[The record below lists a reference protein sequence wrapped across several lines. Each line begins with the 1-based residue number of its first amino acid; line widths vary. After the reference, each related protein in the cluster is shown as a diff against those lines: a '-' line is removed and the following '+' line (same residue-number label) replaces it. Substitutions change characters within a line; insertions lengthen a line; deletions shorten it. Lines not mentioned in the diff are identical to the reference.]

1 MAIEHLNKILRPATG
16 DESVSVFTSGLSVP
30 EDDVVA
36 AWALLSPEE
45 RDRADRFA
53 FRSDRNRFVVSRAG
67 LRHLLGERLGM
78 TPESVQFSYGKFG
91 KPALANQPGDSDLRF
106 NVSHSGDL
114 VVYALADGREIG
126 VDVEAIAAMEDRD
139 DVATHCFSKA
149 EQDAYLA
156 LAESERTQGFFNCWT
171 RKEAYIKARGDGLS
185 LPLDQFDVTLLS
197 GQPVQI
203 LSTRHDP
210 GEHLHWQLR
219 DLNAG
224 HGYKAALAVRTPT
237 LQLHYWDWPA
247 GDVT

>member
-171 RKEAYIKARGDGLS
+171 RKEALVKAIGDGMNF
-185 LPLDQFDVTLLS
+185 PLDAFDVTLAP
-197 GQPVQI
+197 GEPAKI
-203 LSTRHDP
+203 LSLGSTP
-210 GEHLHWQLR
+210 GYECGWEIY
-219 DLNAG
+219 AFSPEPG
-224 HGYKAALAVRTPT
+224 FAAAVVIEQPGRESR
-237 LQLHYWDWPA
+237 
-247 GDVT
+247 VIN